1 MTRNLPNFDGEKE
14 TLWTGKSIV
23 HRFIEAAN
31 LSWHYLETGNPGKP
45 AVVFLH
51 GMPECA
57 FAWHH
62 QITALSDSFH
72 CITLDLKGYGQSDTT
87 LDTDYDYAAQ
97 AAELVSVF
105 DVLGLQNFSLVTHDR
120 GSVIADHLC
129 AVPGMNQ
136 RIQRYIRMQQS
147 GNRPHSEPRPP
158 HKMFHSQQ
166 GIDLLKSGALQER
179 AYSTERDMAIVAIPI
194 DERDKARID
203 MESRLPGVPESISAS
218 FVSAGFDKELEDR
231 MNGLFDKMT
240 MPVLFLQGSLDLG
253 QQPSEYETVT
263 SEVADGQ
270 LRFIEAGH
278 FLHLEDPDS
287 VTGAIRE
294 FLTETH

>member
-1 MTRNLPNFDGEKE
+1 MTRKLPNFDGEKE

-166 GIDLLKSGALQER
+166 GIDLLKSGALPYGPRPAEELYDLESDPHELVNLAEDP
-179 AYSTERDMAIVAIPI
+179 AYRKQLDEMSGALAGWLADTGDKGQYPLSAAAMREITERFPKDWLRNP
-194 DERDKARID
+194 EFQSAR
-203 MESRLPGVPESISAS
+203 
-218 FVSAGFDKELEDR
+218 KH
-231 MNGLFDKMT
+231 
-240 MPVLFLQGSLDLG
+240 
-253 QQPSEYETVT
+253 
-263 SEVADGQ
+263 EV
-270 LRFIEAGH
+270 EK
-278 FLHLEDPDS
+278 
-287 VTGAIRE
+287 
-294 FLTETH
+294 